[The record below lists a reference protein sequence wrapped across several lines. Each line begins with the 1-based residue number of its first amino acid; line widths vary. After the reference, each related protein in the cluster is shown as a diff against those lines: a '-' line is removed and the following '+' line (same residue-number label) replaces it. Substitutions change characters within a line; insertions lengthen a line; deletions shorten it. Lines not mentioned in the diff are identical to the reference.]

1 MTEKFAQR
9 ICINFCQKLG
19 DTFTETYEKL
29 HKVYG
34 DECMSRTRVFEW
46 FKRFQDGRENV
57 ESDHRSGR
65 LVTSRSEKHI
75 ADVSSTVRENR
86 RITIRELSEEHS
98 ISFGS
103 VQAILTEDLGM
114 RRVSAKFVPKLLSA
128 DQKDNWVSAA
138 ADLIDCVEN
147 NENFLKTVITG
158 DESWVYGY
166 DPETKVQSSQWKTA
180 NSPRPK
186 KARMNRSNVKTLLIV
201 FFDYKGIVHHEYA
214 PSGQTVN
221 KEYYIEVLRRL
232 RDAVRRRRPDLH
244 ASGQWQL
251 HHDNAPAH
259 SAQLVQQFLAKHNI
273 PQVRQ
278 PPYSPDLAP
287 CDFFLF
293 PKIKSHLKGRRFQDV
308 GEIKENATRQLHTIS
323 EDEFQE
329 CFRQWKQRWIK
340 CVASEGDYFEGD

>member
-1 MTEKFAQR
+1 
-9 ICINFCQKLG
+9 
-19 DTFTETYEKL
+19 
-29 HKVYG
+29 
-34 DECMSRTRVFEW
+34 MSRTRVFEW

-65 LVTSRSEKHI
+65 SVTSRSEKHI
-75 ADVSSTVRENR
+75 ADVCSTVRENR

-128 DQKDNWVSAA
+128 DQKDNRVSAA

-186 KARMNRSNVKTLLIV
+186 KARMSRSNVKTLLIV

-232 RDAVRRRRPDLH
+232 RDAIRRRRPDLH

>member
-19 DTFTETYEKL
+19 DTFTETYE
-29 HKVYG
+29 
-34 DECMSRTRVFEW
+34 
-46 FKRFQDGRENV
+46 GRENV

-65 LVTSRSEKHI
+65 PVTSRSEKHI

-128 DQKDNWVSAA
+128 D
-138 ADLIDCVEN
+138 
-147 NENFLKTVITG
+147 
-158 DESWVYGY
+158 
-166 DPETKVQSSQWKTA
+166 
-180 NSPRPK
+180 
-186 KARMNRSNVKTLLIV
+186 
-201 FFDYKGIVHHEYA
+201 
-214 PSGQTVN
+214 
-221 KEYYIEVLRRL
+221 
-232 RDAVRRRRPDLH
+232 RRRRPDLH

-259 SAQLVQQFLAKHNI
+259 SAQLVQQFLAKYNI

>member
-1 MTEKFAQR
+1 MMEKFAQR

-19 DTFTETYEKL
+19 DTFTETY
-29 HKVYG
+29 G
-34 DECMSRTRVFEW
+34 
-46 FKRFQDGRENV
+46 GRENV

-65 LVTSRSEKHI
+65 PVTSRSEKHI
-75 ADVSSTVRENR
+75 DDVSSTVRENR

-128 DQKDNWVSAA
+128 DQKDNRV
-138 ADLIDCVEN
+138 
-147 NENFLKTVITG
+147 
-158 DESWVYGY
+158 
-166 DPETKVQSSQWKTA
+166 
-180 NSPRPK
+180 
-186 KARMNRSNVKTLLIV
+186 
-201 FFDYKGIVHHEYA
+201 
-214 PSGQTVN
+214 SGQLN
-221 KEYYIEVLRRL
+221 
-232 RDAVRRRRPDLH
+232 
-244 ASGQWQL
+244 
-251 HHDNAPAH
+251 
-259 SAQLVQQFLAKHNI
+259 QFLAKHNI

>member
-65 LVTSRSEKHI
+65 PVTSRSEKHI

-128 DQKDNWVSAA
+128 DQKDNRVSAA

-186 KARMNRSNVKTLLIV
+186 KARMSRSNVKTLLIV
-201 FFDYKGIVHHEYA
+201 G
-214 PSGQTVN
+214 
-221 KEYYIEVLRRL
+221 
-232 RDAVRRRRPDLH
+232 
-244 ASGQWQL
+244 
-251 HHDNAPAH
+251 
-259 SAQLVQQFLAKHNI
+259 
-273 PQVRQ
+273 
-278 PPYSPDLAP
+278 
-287 CDFFLF
+287 
-293 PKIKSHLKGRRFQDV
+293 
-308 GEIKENATRQLHTIS
+308 
-323 EDEFQE
+323 
-329 CFRQWKQRWIK
+329 
-340 CVASEGDYFEGD
+340 

>member
-19 DTFTETYEKL
+19 DTFTETYE
-29 HKVYG
+29 
-34 DECMSRTRVFEW
+34 
-46 FKRFQDGRENV
+46 GRENV

-65 LVTSRSEKHI
+65 HVTSRSEKHI

-128 DQKDNWVSAA
+128 DQKDNRV
-138 ADLIDCVEN
+138 
-147 NENFLKTVITG
+147 
-158 DESWVYGY
+158 
-166 DPETKVQSSQWKTA
+166 
-180 NSPRPK
+180 
-186 KARMNRSNVKTLLIV
+186 
-201 FFDYKGIVHHEYA
+201 
-214 PSGQTVN
+214 SGQLN
-221 KEYYIEVLRRL
+221 
-232 RDAVRRRRPDLH
+232 
-244 ASGQWQL
+244 
-251 HHDNAPAH
+251 
-259 SAQLVQQFLAKHNI
+259 QFLAKHKI